1 MICYEISSSI
11 RSAYFGGDESFDSL
25 EITEVQDFT
34 EFDGLHFE
42 VFEYRMGRD
51 GTPWP
56 QFGLSEDLGALVA
69 DDDRAPVVRAA
80 APRCA
85 ERMDAATADGVRRA
99 ADHVAGRRRV
109 LSRTFGD
116 AGHVVGGHVATRA
129 AGAAPKQRQCWGTS
143 CAPNSNDHAADLG
156 LAARH
161 WLTTRRPA
169 DEAPEDQ
176 LNCCRNRRPWNRRQS
191 RR

>member
-69 DDDRAPVVRAA
+69 DDDRAPVVRKALNQYGA
-80 APRCA
+80 QVAEATILTQFGHYYAFRAFNLLEDTPQAPVFRVRTSPA
-85 ERMDAATADGVRRA
+85 NQDLWMDQYYSVEFVEWLKASFDTRGLRISKVECDPYFFRPDAT
-99 ADHVAGRRRV
+99 
-109 LSRTFGD
+109 
-116 AGHVVGGHVATRA
+116 
-129 AGAAPKQRQCWGTS
+129 
-143 CAPNSNDHAADLG
+143 
-156 LAARH
+156 
-161 WLTTRRPA
+161 
-169 DEAPEDQ
+169 
-176 LNCCRNRRPWNRRQS
+176 
-191 RR
+191 